1 MDKPKDPTPPKAP
14 KAPDAEYH
22 KPKMDP
28 AASAAKEAAA
38 PTIDY
43 RALKTPD
50 SEPRW
55 KQRWDEKPYAEKKAF
70 EKKLSDQRGQKTPSL
85 GTTAI
90 STIRSRA
97 IKSDDA
103 SGDLEKA
110 EGALRPLAKW
120 KASRDMLPGGKG
132 DNTTDAA
139 FDPKEVQM
147 GRQVE
152 QEHTQNP
159 NVAGE
164 IARDHLTEDKKY
176 YSKLDEAGLADERS
190 KEPIT
195 IEDGYRMRNIKKTAD
210 KGSEMIRTLRASK
223 AKAEIKKNEDMS

>member
-43 RALKTPD
+43 KTLKTPD

-190 KEPIT
+190 
-195 IEDGYRMRNIKKTAD
+195 
-210 KGSEMIRTLRASK
+210 
-223 AKAEIKKNEDMS
+223 